1 MTPTE
6 GHSPA
11 IRPGHRAP
19 AELAMERTFSVRL
32 SEWLDV
38 QSRQLFITPAVVM
51 ILIFSIFPLV
61 VSLVL
66 AFARIRLQ
74 PGGYQV
80 RFVWFDNFAKQFFGS
95 EQFHFL
101 GTCTSISIVGWV
113 IVASRSVGGGPSPM
127 QAAS

>member
-1 MTPTE
+1 M
-6 GHSPA
+6 
-11 IRPGHRAP
+11 RPGHHAP

-66 AFARIRLQ
+66 AFARNFIPR
-74 PGGYQV
+74 PAQV
-80 RFVWFDNFAKQFFGS
+80 AARSHSSDIG
-95 EQFHFL
+95 H
-101 GTCTSISIVGWV
+101 
-113 IVASRSVGGGPSPM
+113 ASRS
-127 QAAS
+127 